1 MAFQGSQ
8 PFFNDAVG
16 STVVNIK
23 ASGQTLLGGLKLV
36 NTTAAAA
43 YLQFFDMPAASVVL
57 GTTAPKWVVRLG
69 ANETTNPS
77 DITPPI
83 AFSGV
88 TGGGLSCA
96 GTTTPGGN
104 TQALISV
111 AAWYE

>member
-23 ASGQTLLGGLKLV
+23 ASGQALLGGLKLV

-57 GTTAPKWVVRLG
+57 GTTVPKWVVRLA
-69 ANETTNPS
+69 ANESTNPS

-83 AFSGV
+83 AF
-88 TGGGLSCA
+88 TGASGGLSCA